1 MSNDPAGPDDT
12 PGHFVPP
19 HSQPSRDPQDTPRD
33 LDRTGSSWPPAPP
46 PDSVVRDAHA
56 AGATSP
62 FGERATPAPMTPTSP
77 YDAFR
82 NDPHAATTAPAPD
95 AYRNFDDDVPGD
107 DSDGYTP
114 SYYDDPAERYAD
126 VPAALELAYTDA
138 DLGLSPRAYDRAY
151 PYEVVQKRRRAST
164 GARYRRVGRELA
176 ETVILALLIFFA
188 VKAVIQ
194 NFRVEGAS
202 MEPTMHNNDYL
213 LVNKAL
219 YFRFDISRLHDFLPF
234 VPDSQDSDHHLFRAP
249 RRGDVIVFRFPLDP
263 SRDFIKRVIGVPG
276 DTVEVHDEQVYING
290 APLKEDYILATPNY
304 TYGPKTVPHGMY
316 FVLGDNRRN
325 SFDSHAWG
333 QSCSAQQQCDFV
345 PEENIIGQAWVS
357 YWPFD
362 ALGFVKNE
370 DLKPQA
376 P

>member
-1 MSNDPAGPDDT
+1 MSNDPAGPDDAAGHSVT
-12 PGHFVPP
+12 PPSEPSGAP
-19 HSQPSRDPQDTPRD
+19 QPAPRDP
-33 LDRTGSSWPPAPP
+33 DRGAAAWGEAAPPA
-46 PDSVVRDAHA
+46 
-56 AGATSP
+56 
-62 FGERATPAPMTPTSP
+62 
-77 YDAFR
+77 
-82 NDPHAATTAPAPD
+82 AATAPD
-95 AYRNFDDDVPGD
+95 AAPSDEPAAEPALLDDAVRPADGFAAVTRAD
-107 DSDGYTP
+107 DAGSLVREEQTAASAAA

-151 PYEVVQKRRRAST
+151 PYEIVQKRRRRTAS
-164 GARYRRVGRELA
+164 ARYRRVGRELA

-219 YFRFDISRLHDFLPF
+219 YFRLDTGRLHDLLPF
-234 VPDSQDSDHHLFRAP
+234 IPDSQDSEHHLFRAP

-276 DTVEVHDEQVYING
+276 DTVEVHDEKVFING
-290 APLKEDYILATPNY
+290 SPLKEDYILATPNY
-304 TYGPKTVPHGMY
+304 NYGPKTVPPGMY

-333 QSCSAQQQCDFV
+333 QSCTAQQQCDFV

>member
-1 MSNDPAGPDDT
+1 MSNDSAGPDDT
-12 PGHFVPP
+12 PGHSVPP
-19 HSQPSRDPQDTPRD
+19 QTPPSRDPQEPARD
-33 LDRTGSSWPPAPP
+33 LDRAAPWWRPAAPP
-46 PDSVVRDAHA
+46 PDADATHGAHA
-56 AGATSP
+56 ADAP
-62 FGERATPAPMTPTSP
+62 PNLDQAAAAPLRASP

-82 NDPHAATTAPAPD
+82 SSEPAVYGSGRRD
-95 AYRNFDDDVPGD
+95 AIGD
-107 DSDGYTP
+107 HEGGTGGYTA

-126 VPAALELAYTDA
+126 VPAALELSYTDA

-164 GARYRRVGRELA
+164 SARYRRVGRELA

-219 YFRFDISRLHDFLPF
+219 YFRFDTSRLHDFLPF

-276 DTVEVHDEQVYING
+276 DTVEVHDEKVYING
-290 APLKEDYILATPNY
+290 SPLKEDYILATPNY

-370 DLKPQA
+370 DIKPQA

>member
-1 MSNDPAGPDDT
+1 MSNDPAGPDDS
-12 PGHFVPP
+12 PGQSLHPSLPP
-19 HSQPSRDPQDTPRD
+19 QDPQAPVHRD
-33 LDRTGSSWPPAPP
+33 ADLGDGAPPSSGGTDAGHQPAFASTEVASSAEPEGDGNQPAPE
-46 PDSVVRDAHA
+46 S
-56 AGATSP
+56 
-62 FGERATPAPMTPTSP
+62 
-77 YDAFR
+77 
-82 NDPHAATTAPAPD
+82 
-95 AYRNFDDDVPGD
+95 
-107 DSDGYTP
+107 

-126 VPAALELAYTDA
+126 VPAALELSYTDA

-151 PYEVVQKRRRAST
+151 PYEVVQKRRRRAAGT
-164 GARYRRVGRELA
+164 RYRRVGRELA
-176 ETVILALLIFFA
+176 ETLILALLIFFA

-219 YFRFDISRLHDFLPF
+219 YFRFDTSRLHDLVPF
-234 VPDSQDSDHHLFRAP
+234 IPDSKNGDRHLFRPP

-276 DTVEVHDEQVYING
+276 DTVEVKNEKVYING
-290 APLKEDYILATPNY
+290 APLTEDYILATSNY
-304 TYGPKTVPHGMY
+304 NYGPKTVPAGMY

-333 QSCSAQQQCDFV
+333 SSCSAQQQCDFV
-345 PEENIIGQAWVS
+345 PEENIIGQAWVA

-362 ALGFVKNE
+362 ALGFVGNKHV
-370 DLKPQA
+370 KPQA